1 MKLKHIDN
9 GKNFDFGNTSK
20 EYAKYRDIYPKELYE
35 KLYSLGI
42 GHKNTTWLD
51 MGLVGNM
58 GITDNMML
66 RSYKKGKSF
75 FLQKKEPKNLA
86 NKIIKDLKVVTPD
99 ANTPVRRL
107 SGGNVQ
113 KVLVGREIAASPTV
127 LMAAYPVRGLDIN
140 SSYTIYNLLTE
151 QKEKGVAVIFVGEDL
166 DVLIDLCDR
175 ILVLSGGRVTGI
187 VDGRTAKKEELGL
200 LMTKTKQGKENE

>member
-1 MKLKHIDN
+1 
-9 GKNFDFGNTSK
+9 
-20 EYAKYRDIYPKELYE
+20 
-35 KLYSLGI
+35 
-42 GHKNTTWLD
+42 

-187 VDGRTAKKEELGL
+187 VDGRTTKKEELGL